1 MPTMVLRLGAAMA
14 LILWMLTVAAP
25 ARADYEAGIRHYE
38 AKRHLDAI
46 NEFTVLAERGH
57 GGSEFMI
64 GVMYF
69 YGAGVPKDTGIAAVW
84 FHKSALKGH
93 PPAQLAFGSI
103 HIRGVGVEQNLTDAY
118 MWLMLAAQSNVPG
131 LVTQAT
137 TLRDDAQKEM
147 NAQQVED
154 ARRRAR
160 EWRPRRAGLVT
171 GG

>member
-1 MPTMVLRLGAAMA
+1 MRTMVSRLGATMA
-14 LILWMLTVAAP
+14 LILWMLSVAAP
-25 ARADYEAGIRHYE
+25 ARADYEAGIRNYE
-38 AKRHLDAI
+38 AKRYLDAI

-69 YGAGVPKDTGIAAVW
+69 YGAGVPKDTGVAAVW

-118 MWLMLAAQSNVPG
+118 MWLTLATQSNVPG
-131 LVTQAT
+131 LVTQAA
-137 TLRDDAQKEM
+137 TLRDDAQKKM

-154 ARRRAR
+154 ARRSAR
-160 EWRPRRAGLVT
+160 VWRPRRAGLVT